1 MDIVEL
7 YVNVILVPISNIYHD
22 LKRSR
27 QSGRMIPG
35 ELIRHTLL
43 ARVARG
49 AMKED
54 YPKLE

>member
-1 MDIVEL
+1 VEL
-7 YVNVILVPISNIYHD
+7 CFNAILVSILNIYHD

-27 QSGRMIPG
+27 GSGRMIPG
-35 ELIRHTLL
+35 ELIRHPLL
-43 ARVARG
+43 AGVARG